1 MGEQRKKR
9 ERDLTMAARN
19 CRSRRSSTGLA
30 LQPTSAH
37 SELVSASLSPSS
49 FRYLDATTWD
59 TKCGHNLKHTH
70 IRSWGSF
77 PIMIIVFMAQDF
89 QGAYTE
95 PAGNSSVVTIMKCL
109 HVLHTS
115 TRTYSLWNFN
125 HINRCTCFFRKL
137 CILLLLLEVNVQ

>member
-49 FRYLDATTWD
+49 FRYLDATT
-59 TKCGHNLKHTH
+59 C
-70 IRSWGSF
+70 
-77 PIMIIVFMAQDF
+77 P
-89 QGAYTE
+89 
-95 PAGNSSVVTIMKCL
+95 SVGTI
-109 HVLHTS
+109 S
-115 TRTYSLWNFN
+115 NTRTYVAGDP
-125 HINRCTCFFRKL
+125 FR
-137 CILLLLLEVNVQ
+137 

>member
-1 MGEQRKKR
+1 MGEQRKKKER

-19 CRSRRSSTGLA
+19 RRSMRSSAGLP

-59 TKCGHNLKHTH
+59 TNVDTISNTRTHTH
-70 IRSWGSF
+70 CSWRSF
-77 PIMIIVFMAQDF
+77 QIMIIVFMAQGF
-89 QGAYTE
+89 QGGYTE

-115 TRTYSLWNFN
+115 TRTQYIQFMES
-125 HINRCTCFFRKL
+125 
-137 CILLLLLEVNVQ
+137 